1 MDQIQRRSAWTL
13 AVRDLRDG
21 LTSIH
26 VWPMLGWSEIRQ
38 RYRRSALGPFWLTIS
53 TGILVAGMGPL
64 YGRLFGQEVGTYFPF
79 LAIGFIV
86 WQLIA
91 SLMND
96 SGQVFIAAEQYIKQ
110 VRMPFTIHVLRMI
123 WRNAII
129 FAHNFVIVILVLVA
143 FVPAWNWQLLMVLP
157 GLVLL
162 LINGI
167 WLAMMLG
174 MLCARFRDIP
184 QIITSIVQVAFFL
197 TPVMWRKEMLGHY
210 QWAADVNPLYHLIE
224 IVRAP
229 LLGQSPANLSW
240 MVVAML
246 TLGGF
251 AVTMPLFARYRARIA
266 YWI

>member
-1 MDQIQRRSAWTL
+1 
-13 AVRDLRDG
+13 
-21 LTSIH
+21 
-26 VWPMLGWSEIRQ
+26 MLGWSEIRQ

-64 YGRLFGQEVGTYFPF
+64 YGRLFGQEVGSYFPF

-91 SLMND
+91 SLVND

-110 VRMPFTIHVLRMI
+110 VRMPFTIHVLRMV

-143 FVPAWNWQLLMVLP
+143 FVPAWNWRLLMALP
-157 GLVLL
+157 GLILV

-167 WLAMMLG
+167 WLALLLG

-184 QIITSIVQVAFFL
+184 QIVTSIVQVAFFL
-197 TPVMWRKEMLGHY
+197 TPVMWRKEMLGRY

-229 LLGQSPANLSW
+229 LLGQSPAGLSW
-240 MVVAML
+240 VIVAML
-246 TLGGF
+246 TVAGF

>member
-1 MDQIQRRSAWTL
+1 
-13 AVRDLRDG
+13 
-21 LTSIH
+21 
-26 VWPMLGWSEIRQ
+26 MLGWSEIRQ

-64 YGRLFGQEVGTYFPF
+64 YGRLFGQEVGSYFPF

-91 SLMND
+91 SLVND

-110 VRMPFTIHVLRMI
+110 VRMPFTIHVLRMV

-143 FVPAWNWQLLMVLP
+143 FVPAWNWRLLMALP
-157 GLVLL
+157 GLILV

-167 WLAMMLG
+167 WLALLLG

-184 QIITSIVQVAFFL
+184 QIVTSIVQVAFFL
-197 TPVMWRKEMLGHY
+197 TPVMWRKEMLGRY

-229 LLGQSPANLSW
+229 LLGQSPTSLSW
-240 MVVAML
+240 MVMAML
-246 TLGGF
+246 TFGGF
-251 AVTMPLFARYRARIA
+251 AVTLPLFARYRARIA